1 MKISGMNST
10 VEKTTW
16 EGALEDYPLEN
27 YPDYEPDKSPR
38 TEADPLWAKAPKF
51 FLLRHTFES
60 GGEFHIDMVFGAID
74 LRKAIIFP
82 AQLEYETY
90 KWLRSKRFELIEI
103 PADEQRK
110 YYPANLVLVE
120 PGKVIMAK
128 GAEET
133 IRRVERAGVEV
144 IPIET
149 EGIQQGGVNGISCIT
164 GQLLR
169 DPGPG
174 LED

>member
-1 MKISGMNST
+1 MLTMLSNAAHREGLEQVRFVLKRCG
-10 VEKTTW
+10 VRELHVAHATT
-16 EGALEDYPLEN
+16 
-27 YPDYEPDKSPR
+27 
-38 TEADPLWAKAPKF
+38 
-51 FLLRHTFES
+51 LLDTFES

-82 AQLEYETY
+82 AQLDYETY

-149 EGIQQGGVNGISCIT
+149 DGIQQGGVNGISCIT